1 MKKNYFAF
9 SSIVFIAIVTL
20 LQSNASGPAS
30 NGNRATGAPGDN
42 GSTCVTCHSGG
53 SFGSVSVSVE
63 LKDAQ
68 NNPVTEYVPEQ
79 LYDVDVT
86 VTNSAGSPAGYGF
99 QMISMN
105 GNTSLNSFSDPGA
118 GVRLSTSSSRQ
129 YVEHNQANAAGQF
142 SFKWTAPS
150 QGTGDVDFYFGAN
163 AVNGNGN
170 NGSDN
175 ATIGQVTFAEVGG
188 DTTDTTGN
196 GEPEGLREMSFNENS
211 LTVYPNPAQSVLFVE
226 GYTTNGT
233 INIYSINGVLV
244 KTAVLNQDQ
253 MNVSELEA
261 GIYFIQADSKLGR
274 FVKL

>member
-9 SSIVFIAIVTL
+9 SSIVFIGIVTL

-53 SFGSVSVSVE
+53 SFGTVSVLVE
-63 LKDAQ
+63 LKDSE
-68 NNPVTEYVPEQ
+68 NNTVTEYVPEQ

-105 GNTSLNSFSDPGA
+105 GNTSLNSFSDPGT

-129 YVEHNQANAAGQF
+129 YVEHNQANAGGQF
-142 SFKWTAPS
+142 SFKWLAPEP
-150 QGTGDVDFYFGAN
+150 GTGDVDFYFGAN

-170 NGSDN
+170 TGSDN
-175 ATIGQVTFAEVGG
+175 ATIGDISFAEVAG

-196 GEPEGLREMSFNENS
+196 EEPEGLIELSINENVLS
-211 LTVYPNPAQSVLFVE
+211 VYPNPAQNVLFVE

-233 INIYSINGVLV
+233 VNVYSINGVLI
-244 KTAVLNQDQ
+244 KTAVLSQDQ
-253 MNVSELEA
+253 LNVSELEA
-261 GIYFIQADSKLGR
+261 GIYSIQADTKLGK